1 MLQIII
7 DHFLIK
13 SEYCW
18 MQEDNNKWDFI
29 DKMFKHDSEDSIV
42 CNYIS
47 NKGEDDNDAEDDN
60 NAEDVEDNKGV
71 KNNETIS
78 KANHLYPHYIQHEP
92 GQYHVM
98 MDGT

>member
-29 DKMFKHDSEDSIV
+29 DEMFKHDSEDSIV

-47 NKGEDDNDAEDDN
+47 DKGEDDNDAED
-60 NAEDVEDNKGV
+60 V
-71 KNNETIS
+71 KNNGGVENDETTPKVNVRIR
-78 KANHLYPHYIQHEP
+78 
-92 GQYHVM
+92 V
-98 MDGT
+98 